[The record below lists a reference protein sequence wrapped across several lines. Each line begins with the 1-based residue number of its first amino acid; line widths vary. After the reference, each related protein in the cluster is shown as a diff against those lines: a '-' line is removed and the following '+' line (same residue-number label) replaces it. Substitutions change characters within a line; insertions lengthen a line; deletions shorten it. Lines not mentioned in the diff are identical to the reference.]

1 MQALI
6 SKYSSLTVKDK
17 YLFSILILA
26 LIVRLAFMCAYPD
39 QNFPDARAY
48 NFIGNEIM
56 SGSIIKNNTYM
67 PLYPIWVKLT
77 GGGIYH
83 IIMDIIISVASIALI
98 FFLSLAVF
106 KNTLSALLSAFI
118 ACFYPH
124 FIFYSVS
131 GLTEIFYTFLLLLS
145 FLSFYGKKY
154 VIAIIILTL
163 ALLVKPSLDYLN
175 PILIILFVSFVHK
188 SDFKKTFK
196 YLTIYGV
203 MYVTLLSP
211 WWLHQYEKYGEFV
224 KFTLADG
231 IVLYSGNNPLN
242 TTGGGVG
249 RIKSDSDM
257 DLNQF
262 NQIDN
267 PVRRN
272 EAMKEAAFSYILNNP
287 DQFIKMAGVKFMR
300 FWRLWP
306 FAENYQQ
313 WYVVMASL
321 MSYGTVLFLAIGFV
335 FRNSKQYFRKVVPI
349 FSLVIYL
356 TLIHMVTIGS
366 IRYRFPIEP
375 FLIIFA
381 SYFLTD
387 IFRNK
392 LWLIKLK
399 KYLES
404 SN

>member
-1 MQALI
+1 MQALF
-6 SKYSSLTVKDK
+6 KYSSLTVKDK

-26 LIVRLAFMCAYPD
+26 LIARLAFMWAYPD

-56 SGSIIKNNTYM
+56 SGSIVTNNTYM

-83 IIMDIIISVASIALI
+83 IIMDIIISVASVALI
-98 FFLSLAVF
+98 YFLCLAIF
-106 KNTLSALLSAFI
+106 KNTASALLSAFI
-118 ACFYPH
+118 ASLYPH

-131 GLTEIFYTFLLLLS
+131 GLSEVFYTFLLLLS

-154 VIAIIILTL
+154 VIAIFILIL

-188 SDFKKTFK
+188 SGFKKTFK
-196 YLTIYGV
+196 YLTIYCV

-211 WWLHQYEKYGEFV
+211 WWFHQYEKYGEFV

-249 RIKSDSDM
+249 RINGDSDM

-262 NQIDN
+262 NQINN

-272 EAMKEAAFSYILNNP
+272 EAMKEAAFSYIATNP
-287 DQFIKMAGVKFMR
+287 NQFIKLAGVKFKR

-306 FAENYQQ
+306 YTEHYQQ

-335 FRNSKQYFRKVVPI
+335 FRNGKQYFRKVSPI
-349 FSLVIYL
+349 FSLALYL

-375 FLIIFA
+375 FLITFA
-381 SYFLTD
+381 SYFLAD

-392 LWLIKLK
+392 LWLIKLN

-404 SN
+404 TS